1 MITGVTDMESTSHD
15 FACRGKGNG
24 GCSRRDFVA
33 MGAMAAMAAG
43 AGCVS
48 AQGRSASAVGGRS
61 FKTITISATDCLF
74 EREPMVRPFGFK
86 GGYLTEEWIVASCVR
101 SSSGKFGIG
110 LGTQSCLWSDASVF
124 SSTSEA
130 GGNAMMFAMTQH
142 ALKLIEGRSFVSPVE
157 LNDWLWPQV
166 WEYGKR
172 ITSNPKLRATF
183 ALNALVSVDNA
194 IWVLFAR
201 ENGLASFDEMIPD
214 AYRPALSARHS
225 KCASIPLF
233 SYKVP
238 PAEIKSAVDSGYF
251 FMKIKIGQPGTQE
264 EMLAKDMARV
274 SQIHAVLKDCRTPY
288 TKTGRLP
295 YYFDANGRY
304 AKKETLLRFVDHL
317 KKIGAYEQV
326 AIIEEPFDEYADIDV
341 NDIPLRLAADESA
354 HTVKDALERID
365 MGYRAM
371 ALKPIA
377 KTMSMS
383 MKIAQAACD
392 KGVPC
397 FCADL
402 TVSPVLVEWNKSVA
416 ARLPAFPGIGD
427 LGLVETNGHQN
438 FRNWETMRRDLA
450 YPDAHWTR
458 TERGVFEC
466 DSDYYAKSGGILASM
481 PRYEKM
487 FRI

>member
-1 MITGVTDMESTSHD
+1 M
-15 FACRGKGNG
+15 N
-24 GCSRRDFVA
+24 RRDFIR
-33 MGAMAAMAAG
+33 MGALATAAAG
-43 AGCVS
+43 TGCASPAAKGGKPFRPISISS
-48 AQGRSASAVGGRS
+48 A
-61 FKTITISATDCLF
+61 DCLF

-86 GGYLTEEWIVASCVR
+86 GGYLTEEWVVASCLR
-101 SSSGKFGIG
+101 ADSGRFGIG

-124 SSTSEA
+124 ASNSED

-142 ALKLIEGRSFVSPVE
+142 ALRLIEGRSFPSPVE
-157 LNDWLWPQV
+157 MTDWLWPQV
-166 WEYGKR
+166 LEYGKSV
-172 ITSNPKLRATF
+172 TSNPRLRATF
-183 ALNALVSVDNA
+183 ALNSLVSVDNA
-194 IWVLFAR
+194 AWVLFAR
-201 ENGLASFDEMIPD
+201 ENGMAGFDEMIPA
-214 AYRPALSARHS
+214 AYRPSLAEHHA

-238 PAEIKSAVDSGYF
+238 PAEIKSAVDAGYF
-251 FMKIKIGQPGTQE
+251 FMKIKIGQPGTQQ
-264 EMLAKDMARV
+264 EMLERDIARV

-304 AKKETLLRFVDHL
+304 EKKDTLFRFIDHL

-326 AIIEEPFDEYADIDV
+326 AIIEEPFDEHADIDV
-341 NDIPLRLAADESA
+341 SDIPLRLAADESA
-354 HTVKDALERID
+354 HTVKDALDRIG

-383 MKIAQAACD
+383 MKIAQAAFE
-392 KGVPC
+392 KQVPC

-402 TVSPVLVEWNKSVA
+402 TVCPVLVEWNKAVA

-438 FRNWETMRRDLA
+438 FRNWETMRKDLA
-450 YPDAHWTR
+450 HPDAHWTR

-466 DSDYYAKSGGILASM
+466 DADYYAKSGGILAPL
-481 PRYEKM
+481 PRYEKL
-487 FRI
+487 FHL

>member
-1 MITGVTDMESTSHD
+1 M
-15 FACRGKGNG
+15 N
-24 GCSRRDFVA
+24 RRDFIKTGLLA
-33 MGAMAAMAAG
+33 AALPKMSFAAMPN
-43 AGCVS
+43 
-48 AQGRSASAVGGRS
+48 
-61 FKTITISATDCLF
+61 KTITIAKTSCAF

-86 GGYLTEEWIVASCVR
+86 GGYLTEEWIVSAFVKST
-101 SSSGKFGIG
+101 SGQHGIG
-110 LGTQSCLWSDASVF
+110 LGTQSCLWSDAKVF
-124 SSTSEA
+124 ADNSEC
-130 GGNAMMFAMTQH
+130 GGNAIMFSMTQY
-142 ALKLIEGRSFVSPVE
+142 ALKLLVGKTFTSPVE

-166 WEYGKR
+166 WEYGKKV
-172 ITSNPKLRATF
+172 SANPALRATY
-183 ALNALVSVDNA
+183 ALNALVAVDNA
-194 IWVLFAR
+194 VWVLFAK
-201 ENGLASFDEMIPD
+201 ENGFTTFDEMIPAD
-214 AYRPALSARHS
+214 YRPCLSDHHA

-238 PAEIKSAVDSGYF
+238 VGEIKDAVDSGYF

-274 SQIHAVLKDCRTPY
+274 SEIHSVLKDCRTPY
-288 TKTGRLP
+288 TKTGKLP

-304 AKKETLLRFVDHL
+304 EKKETFLKFVDHL

-326 AIIEEPFDEYADIDV
+326 AIVEEPFDEYAEIDV

-354 HTVKDALERID
+354 HTVKDALERIK

-383 MKIAQAACD
+383 MKIAQAAYEKD
-392 KGVPC
+392 IPC

-402 TVSPVLVEWNKSVA
+402 TVCPVMVEWNKSVA

-427 LGLVETNGHQN
+427 LGLVETNGHMN
-438 FRNWETMRRDLA
+438 FRNWETMRKDLV
-450 YPDAHWTR
+450 YEKAHWTR

-466 DSDYYAKSGGILASM
+466 DADYYAKSGGILEPM
-481 PRYEKM
+481 PRYEAMYAKA
-487 FRI
+487 

>member
-1 MITGVTDMESTSHD
+1 M
-15 FACRGKGNG
+15 N
-24 GCSRRDFVA
+24 RREFIK
-33 MGAMAAMAAG
+33 AG
-43 AGCVS
+43 IA
-48 AQGRSASAVGGRS
+48 ASAAPGTM
-61 FKTITISATDCLF
+61 FAAAAKAPLKAITIARTGCGF
-74 EREPMVRPFGFK
+74 EREPMIRPFGFK
-86 GGYLTEEWIVASCVR
+86 GGYLTEEWIVSAFLKST
-101 SSSGKFGIG
+101 SGKSGIG

-124 SSTSEA
+124 AANSEA
-130 GGNAMMFAMTQH
+130 GGNAIMFSMTQH
-142 ALKLIEGRSFVSPVE
+142 ALRLLSGKTFTSPVE

-166 WEYGKR
+166 WEYGKKV
-172 ITSNPKLRATF
+172 SANPDLRATY
-183 ALNALVSVDNA
+183 ALNSLVAVDNA
-194 IWVLFAR
+194 AWVLFAR
-201 ENGLASFDEMIPD
+201 ENGISSFDEMVPGEF
-214 AYRPALSARHS
+214 RPALSSRHA

-238 PAEIKSAVDSGYF
+238 VSEIKEAVESGYF

-274 SQIHAVLKDCRTPY
+274 SEIHAVLKDCRTPY
-288 TKTGRLP
+288 TKTGKLP

-304 AKKETLLRFVDHL
+304 ERKDTFLKFVDHL
-317 KKIGAYEQV
+317 KKIGAYDQV
-326 AIIEEPFDEYADIDV
+326 AIVEEPFDEYADIDV

-354 HTVKDALERID
+354 HTVKDALERIE

-383 MKIAQAACD
+383 MKIAQAAYE

-402 TVSPVLVEWNKSVA
+402 TVCPAMVEWNKAVA

-427 LGLVETNGHQN
+427 LGLVETNGHMN
-438 FRNWETMRRDLA
+438 FRNWEKMRGDLA

-458 TERGVFEC
+458 TEKGVFEC
-466 DSDYYAKSGGILASM
+466 DADWYAKSGGILEPM
-481 PRYEKM
+481 PRYEAM
-487 FRI
+487 YSRL

>member
-1 MITGVTDMESTSHD
+1 M
-15 FACRGKGNG
+15 N
-24 GCSRRDFVA
+24 RREFII
-33 MGAMAAMAAG
+33 AATAAAG
-43 AGCVS
+43 MAKAGV
-48 AQGRSASAVGGRS
+48 AFAGGRT
-61 FKTITISATDCLF
+61 FKKITVAKTSCQF

-86 GGYLTEEWIVASCVR
+86 GGYLTEEWIVSAYVR
-101 SSSGKFGIG
+101 STSGLHGIG
-110 LGTQSCLWSDASVF
+110 LGTQSSLWSDAKVF
-124 SSTSEA
+124 AENSEC
-130 GGNAMMFAMTQH
+130 GGNAIMFAMTQYG
-142 ALKLIEGRSFVSPVE
+142 LKLLEGRSFTSPVE

-166 WEYGKR
+166 WEYGKKVAA
-172 ITSNPKLRATF
+172 NPKLRATY
-183 ALNALVSVDNA
+183 ALNALVAVDNA
-194 IWVLFAR
+194 VWVLFAK

-214 AYRPALSARHS
+214 DYRSALSCHHA

-238 PAEIKSAVDSGYF
+238 VGEIKDAVDSGYF

-274 SQIHAVLKDCRTPY
+274 SEIHAVLKDCRTPY
-288 TKTGRLP
+288 TKSGKLP

-304 AKKETLLRFVDHL
+304 EKKETFLKFVDHL
-317 KKIGAYEQV
+317 KKIGAYDQV
-326 AIIEEPFDEYADIDV
+326 AIVEEPFDEYADIDV

-354 HTVKDALERID
+354 HTVKDALERIK

-383 MKIAQAACD
+383 MKIAQAAYE
-392 KGVPC
+392 KGIPC

-402 TVSPVLVEWNKSVA
+402 TVCPVMVEWNKSVA

-427 LGLVETNGHQN
+427 LGLVETNGHMN
-438 FRNWETMRRDLA
+438 FRNWETMRKDLA
-450 YPDAHWTR
+450 YEKAHWTR
-458 TERGVFEC
+458 TEKGVFEC
-466 DSDYYAKSGGILASM
+466 DADYYAKSGGILEAM

-487 FRI
+487 YEKV

>member
-1 MITGVTDMESTSHD
+1 MEATRTVTERNHSQS
-15 FACRGKGNG
+15 
-24 GCSRRDFVA
+24 CSRRDFIA
-33 MGAMAAMAAG
+33 TGAMAALAAG
-43 AGCVS
+43 AGCTTS
-48 AQGRSASAVGGRS
+48 SNAGANAVCTGG
-61 FKTITISATDCLF
+61 FKTITIAKTDCLF

-86 GGYLTEEWIVASCVR
+86 GGYLTEEWIVASCVK
-101 SSSGKFGIG
+101 STSGKFGIG

-124 SSTSEA
+124 SGNSEA
-130 GGNAMMFAMTQH
+130 GGNAMMFAMTQY
-142 ALKLIEGRSFVSPVE
+142 ALKLLEGRSFTSPVE

-166 WEYGKR
+166 WEYGKKV
-172 ITSNPKLRATF
+172 TANAKLRATF

-194 IWVLFAR
+194 VWVLFAR
-201 ENGLASFDEMIPD
+201 ENGLASFDDMIPA
-214 AYRPALSARHS
+214 AYRPSLASHHA

-238 PAEIKSAVDSGYF
+238 PSEIKAAVDSGYF

-264 EMLAKDMARV
+264 EMLEKDMARV

-288 TKTGRLP
+288 TKSGKLP

-304 AKKETLLRFVDHL
+304 AKKETLLRFIDHL

-326 AIIEEPFDEYADIDV
+326 SIIEEPFDEYADIDV

-354 HTVKDALERID
+354 HTVKDALERME
-365 MGYRAM
+365 MGYKAM

-383 MKIAQAACD
+383 MKIAQASYER
-392 KGVPC
+392 KVPC

-402 TVSPVLVEWNKSVA
+402 TVCPVLVEWNKSVA

-438 FRNWETMRRDLA
+438 FRNWETMRKDLA
-450 YPDAHWTR
+450 YPAAHWTR
-458 TERGVFEC
+458 TEKGVFEC
-466 DSDYYAKSGGILASM
+466 DADYYSKSGGILASM
-481 PRYEKM
+481 PRYEKL
-487 FRI
+487 FHL

>member
-1 MITGVTDMESTSHD
+1 MEAH
-15 FACRGKGNG
+15 FAWWQE
-24 GCSRRDFVA
+24 S
-33 MGAMAAMAAG
+33 AG
-43 AGCVS
+43 RQDAGM
-48 AQGRSASAVGGRS
+48 RSSKFA
-61 FKTITISATDCLF
+61 
-74 EREPMVRPFGFK
+74 RPFSRA
-86 GGYLTEEWIVASCVR
+86 YSTHAAAS
-101 SSSGKFGIG
+101 
-110 LGTQSCLWSDASVF
+110 TD
-124 SSTSEA
+124 TS
-130 GGNAMMFAMTQH
+130 
-142 ALKLIEGRSFVSPVE
+142 
-157 LNDWLWPQV
+157 
-166 WEYGKR
+166 
-172 ITSNPKLRATF
+172 
-183 ALNALVSVDNA
+183 
-194 IWVLFAR
+194 
-201 ENGLASFDEMIPD
+201 
-214 AYRPALSARHS
+214 ALSANVARS
-225 KCASIPLF
+225 AGLFVTFLPYSSTCGQSASQSSRGFLNVFPSASWSAYCVIANMNAL
-233 SYKVP
+233 P
-238 PAEIKSAVDSGYF
+238 PAEIKAAVDSGYF

-288 TKTGRLP
+288 TKSGKLP

-304 AKKETLLRFVDHL
+304 EKKETLLRFIDHL

-341 NDIPLRLAADESA
+341 HDIPLRLAADESA
-354 HTVKDALERID
+354 HTVKDALERIE

-383 MKIAQAACD
+383 MKIAQAAFE

-402 TVSPVLVEWNKSVA
+402 TVCPAMVEWNKAVA

-466 DSDYYAKSGGILASM
+466 DADYWAKSGGILEPM

-487 FRI
+487 YERLRSS

>member
-1 MITGVTDMESTSHD
+1 MNYDKMNRRGFISGGLASVALPKGM
-15 FACRGKGNG
+15 FA
-24 GCSRRDFVA
+24 D
-33 MGAMAAMAAG
+33 
-43 AGCVS
+43 
-48 AQGRSASAVGGRS
+48 AVLKS
-61 FKTITISATDCLF
+61 PAKQITIAKTSCGF

-86 GGYLTEEWIVASCVR
+86 GGYLTEEWIVSAYVAST
-101 SSSGKFGIG
+101 SGKHGIG
-110 LGTQSCLWSDASVF
+110 LGTQSCLWSDAKVF
-124 SSTSEA
+124 AANSEA
-130 GGNAMMFAMTQH
+130 GGNAIMFSMTQY
-142 ALKLIEGRSFVSPVE
+142 ALKLIVGKTFTSPVE

-166 WEYGKR
+166 WEYGKKV
-172 ITSNPKLRATF
+172 SANPDLRATY
-183 ALNALVSVDNA
+183 ALNALVAVDNA
-194 IWVLFAR
+194 VWVLFAK
-201 ENGLASFDEMIPD
+201 ESGLTSFDEMIPD
-214 AYRPALSARHS
+214 AYRPALAAHHA

-238 PAEIKSAVDSGYF
+238 VAEIKEAVDSGYF

-274 SQIHAVLKDCRTPY
+274 SEIHSVLKDCRTPY
-288 TKTGRLP
+288 TKTGKLP

-304 AKKETLLRFVDHL
+304 ERKETFLRLIDHL
-317 KKIGAYEQV
+317 KKIGAYDQV
-326 AIIEEPFDEYADIDV
+326 AIVEEPFDEYADIDV

-354 HTVKDALERID
+354 HTVKDALERIK

-383 MKIAQAACD
+383 MKIAQAAYE
-392 KGVPC
+392 KNIPC

-402 TVSPVLVEWNKSVA
+402 TVCPAMVEWNKAVA

-427 LGLVETNGHQN
+427 LGLVETNGHMN
-438 FRNWETMRRDLA
+438 FRNWETMRNDLA

-458 TERGVFEC
+458 TEKGVFEC
-466 DSDYYAKSGGILASM
+466 DADYYAKSGGILEPM

-487 FRI
+487 YEKV

>member
-1 MITGVTDMESTSHD
+1 M
-15 FACRGKGNG
+15 K
-24 GCSRRDFVA
+24 RRDFVK
-33 MGAMAAMAAG
+33 MGSMAFAAAG
-43 AGCVS
+43 TGCVS
-48 AQGRSASAVGGRS
+48 AGRGNGIAAAAGGRA
-61 FKTITISATDCLF
+61 FKTITIAKADCLF

-86 GGYLTEEWIVASCVR
+86 GGYLTEEWIVASCLK
-101 SSSGKFGIG
+101 STTGKHGIG

-124 SSTSEA
+124 AANSEA

-142 ALKLIEGRSFVSPVE
+142 ALKLLAGRSFTSPVE

-166 WEYGKR
+166 WEYGKKV
-172 ITSNPKLRATF
+172 TDNPRLRATF

-194 IWVLFAR
+194 AWVLFAR
-201 ENGLASFDEMIPD
+201 ENGLTSFDDMIPA
-214 AYRPALSARHS
+214 AYRPALASHHA

-238 PAEIKSAVDSGYF
+238 PAEIKAAVDSGYF
-251 FMKIKIGQPGTQE
+251 FMKIKIGQPGTQA
-264 EMLAKDMARV
+264 EMLERDMARV

-288 TKTGRLP
+288 TKTGKLP

-304 AKKETLLRFVDHL
+304 EKKETLLKFMDHL
-317 KKIGAYEQV
+317 KKIGAYDQV

-341 NDIPLRLAADESA
+341 NDIPIRLAADESA
-354 HTVKDALERID
+354 HTVKDALERIE

-383 MKIAQAACD
+383 MKIAQAAFE

-402 TVSPVLVEWNKSVA
+402 TVCPVMVEWNKAVA

-438 FRNWETMRRDLA
+438 FRNWETMRGDLA
-450 YPDAHWTR
+450 FPNAHWTR
-458 TERGVFEC
+458 TEKGVFEC
-466 DSDYYAKSGGILASM
+466 DADYYAKSGGMLAPL
-481 PRYEKM
+481 PRYEKL
-487 FRI
+487 FRL

>member
-1 MITGVTDMESTSHD
+1 M
-15 FACRGKGNG
+15 N
-24 GCSRRDFVA
+24 RRDF
-33 MGAMAAMAAG
+33 MKLGSMAAAASAFGAAG
-43 AGCVS
+43 GTCPRP
-48 AQGRSASAVGGRS
+48 G
-61 FKTITISATDCLF
+61 FKSITIADARCDF

-86 GGYLTEEWIVASCVR
+86 GGYLTEEWIVSACIR
-101 SSSGKFGIG
+101 STSGLRGIG
-110 LGTQSCLWSDASVF
+110 LGTQSSLWSDAKVF
-124 SSTSEA
+124 AENSEA
-130 GGNAMMFAMTQH
+130 GGNAIMFSMTQF
-142 ALKLIEGRSFVSPVE
+142 ALRLLKGRTFTSPVE

-166 WEYGKR
+166 WEYGRKVAA
-172 ITSNPKLRATF
+172 NDALRATY
-183 ALNALVSVDNA
+183 ALNALVAVDNA
-194 IWVLFAR
+194 AWVLFAR
-201 ENGLASFDEMIPD
+201 ENGIDSFDRMIPD
-214 AYRPALSARHS
+214 AYRPALSSHHA

-238 PAEIKSAVDSGYF
+238 PAEIKAAVDSGYF

-264 EMLAKDMARV
+264 EMLAKDMVRV
-274 SQIHAVLKDCRTPY
+274 SQIHAALKDCRTPY
-288 TKTGRLP
+288 TKSGRLP

-304 AKKETLLRFVDHL
+304 ERKETLLRFIDHL
-317 KKIGAYEQV
+317 KKIGAYDQV
-326 AIIEEPFDEYADIDV
+326 AIVEEPFDEHADVDV
-341 NDIPLRLAADESA
+341 SDIPLRLAADESA
-354 HTVKDALERID
+354 HTVKDALERIE

-383 MKIAQAACD
+383 MKIAQAAFE

-402 TVSPVLVEWNKSVA
+402 TVCPALVEWNKAVA

-466 DSDYYAKSGGILASM
+466 DADYYAKSGGILQPM
-481 PRYEKM
+481 PRYERM
-487 FRI
+487 YAT

>member
-1 MITGVTDMESTSHD
+1 MTRKEFLLGS
-15 FACRGKGNG
+15 AALA
-24 GCSRRDFVA
+24 A
-33 MGAMAAMAAG
+33 MGGVRPAFAAEA
-43 AGCVS
+43 
-48 AQGRSASAVGGRS
+48 RT
-61 FKTITISATDCLF
+61 FKRITIRKGRCGF

-86 GGYLTEEWIVASCVR
+86 GGYLTEEWIVSACLESDT
-101 SSSGKFGIG
+101 GAHGIG
-110 LGTQSCLWSDASVF
+110 LGTQSSLWSDARVF
-124 SSTSEA
+124 AGNSEA
-130 GGNAMMFAMTQH
+130 GANAFMFAMTQY
-142 ALKLIEGRSFVSPVE
+142 AVKLLEGMSFTSPVE
-157 LNDWLWPQV
+157 LLEQV
-166 WEYGKR
+166 WPKVWAYGKAV
-172 ITSNPKLRATF
+172 TSNPDLRATY
-183 ALNALVSVDNA
+183 ALNALVAVDNA
-194 IWVLFAR
+194 AWVLFAR
-201 ENGLASFDEMIPD
+201 ENGLTSFDDMIPA
-214 AYRPALSARHS
+214 AYRPALACHHA

-238 PAEIKSAVDSGYF
+238 VGEIRDAVDAGYF

-274 SQIHAVLKDCRTPY
+274 SQIHAVLKDKRTPY
-288 TKTGRLP
+288 TKSGRLP

-304 AKKETLLRFVDHL
+304 EKKETLLRFIDHL
-317 KKIGAYEQV
+317 KAIGAYDQV
-326 AIIEEPFDEYADIDV
+326 AIIEEPFDEHADIDV

-354 HTVKDALERID
+354 HTVADAVTRMQ

-383 MKIAQAACD
+383 MKIAQAAFERN
-392 KGVPC
+392 VPC

-402 TVSPVLVEWNKSVA
+402 TVCPAMVEWNKAVA

-438 FRNWETMRRDLA
+438 FRNWETMRKDLA

-466 DSDYYAKSGGILASM
+466 DADYYAKSGGILEPM
-481 PRYEKM
+481 PRYEAMYAKLG
-487 FRI
+487 

>member
-1 MITGVTDMESTSHD
+1 M
-15 FACRGKGNG
+15 K
-24 GCSRRDFVA
+24 RRDFVK
-33 MGAMAAMAAG
+33 MGSLAFAAAG
-43 AGCVS
+43 TGCVS
-48 AQGRSASAVGGRS
+48 TECGKGAAAAGGRA
-61 FKTITISATDCLF
+61 FKPITIAKADCLF

-86 GGYLTEEWIVASCVR
+86 GGYLTEEWIVSSCLK
-101 SSSGKFGIG
+101 STAGKHGIG

-124 SSTSEA
+124 AANSEA

-142 ALKLIEGRSFVSPVE
+142 ALKLITGRTFTSPVE

-166 WEYGKR
+166 WEYGKKVTDNAR
-172 ITSNPKLRATF
+172 LRATF

-194 IWVLFAR
+194 AWVLFAR
-201 ENGLASFDEMIPD
+201 ENGLSSFDEMIPA
-214 AYRPALSARHS
+214 AYRPALASHHA

-238 PAEIKSAVDSGYF
+238 PAEIKNAVDSGYF
-251 FMKIKIGQPGTQE
+251 FMKIKIGQPGTQA
-264 EMLAKDMARV
+264 EMLERDMARV

-288 TKTGRLP
+288 TKTGKLP

-304 AKKETLLRFVDHL
+304 EKKETLLKFMDHL
-317 KKIGAYEQV
+317 KKIGAYDQV

-354 HTVKDALERID
+354 HTVKDALERIE

-377 KTMSMS
+377 KTMSM
-383 MKIAQAACD
+383 KIAQAAFE

-402 TVSPVLVEWNKSVA
+402 TVCPVMVEWNKAVA

-438 FRNWETMRRDLA
+438 FRNWETMREDLA
-450 YPDAHWTR
+450 FPNAHWTR
-458 TERGVFEC
+458 TEKGVFEC
-466 DSDYYAKSGGILASM
+466 DADYYAKSGGILAPL
-481 PRYEKM
+481 PRYEKL
-487 FRI
+487 FRL

>member
-1 MITGVTDMESTSHD
+1 MNRRGFIAGGLASVALPRGA
-15 FACRGKGNG
+15 FA
-24 GCSRRDFVA
+24 D
-33 MGAMAAMAAG
+33 
-43 AGCVS
+43 
-48 AQGRSASAVGGRS
+48 AVLKAPAKS
-61 FKTITISATDCLF
+61 ITIAKTSCGF

-86 GGYLTEEWIVASCVR
+86 GGYLTEEWIVSAYVAST
-101 SSSGKFGIG
+101 SGKHGIG
-110 LGTQSCLWSDASVF
+110 LGTQSCLWSDAKVF
-124 SSTSEA
+124 ASNSEA
-130 GGNAMMFAMTQH
+130 GGNAIMFSMTQY
-142 ALKLIEGRSFVSPVE
+142 ALKILVGKTFTSPVE

-166 WEYGKR
+166 WEYGKKV
-172 ITSNPKLRATF
+172 SANPDLRATY
-183 ALNALVSVDNA
+183 ALNALVAVDNA
-194 IWVLFAR
+194 VWVLFAK
-201 ENGLASFDEMIPD
+201 ENVLTSFDEMIPG
-214 AYRPALSARHS
+214 AYRPALAAHHA

-238 PAEIKSAVDSGYF
+238 VAEIKEAVDSGYF

-274 SQIHAVLKDCRTPY
+274 AEIHAVLKDCRTPY
-288 TKTGRLP
+288 TKSGKLP

-304 AKKETLLRFVDHL
+304 EKKDTFLKFVDHL
-317 KKIGAYEQV
+317 KKIGAYDQV
-326 AIIEEPFDEYADIDV
+326 AIVEEPFDEYADIDV

-354 HTVKDALERID
+354 HTVKDALERIE

-383 MKIAQAACD
+383 MKIAQAAYE
-392 KGVPC
+392 KGIPC

-402 TVSPVLVEWNKSVA
+402 TVCPAMVEWNKAVA

-427 LGLVETNGHQN
+427 LGLVETNGHMN
-438 FRNWETMRRDLA
+438 FRNWETMRNDLA

-458 TERGVFEC
+458 TEKGVFEC
-466 DSDYYAKSGGILASM
+466 DADYYAKSGGILEPM

-487 FRI
+487 YEMM